1 MKRRDFITLVGA
13 AAAWPLMTR
22 AQQPAMPVI
31 GFLGSASSE
40 EYALRLRAFRQ
51 GLKEFGYIEGQNVI
65 IEYRWAGDDYGR
77 LPALAKEL
85 VDRRVAVIV
94 AGGGTPAAM
103 VVKAVVTTIPVIFAV
118 GVNPVDV
125 GLVASLNHPGGNLT
139 GVSNLN
145 VELAQ
150 KKVQVLR
157 ELLPTAT
164 QLAVLINPTSPVT
177 APFLRELQ
185 PAAKA
190 LGFQLHVVEASSDS
204 DLETVFS
211 RLSVLKAEALVIT
224 PDNFFNTR
232 TESLAKLSFRH
243 AVPTIQNYRPFV
255 AAGGLVSYS
264 SDENEYYRLIG
275 TQAGRIL
282 KGDKPG
288 DLPVQQSTKAELIIN
303 LKTAKALGV
312 TVPLSLLA
320 RADEVIE

>member
-1 MKRRDFITLVGA
+1 MKRREFIRLLGGA
-13 AAAWPLMTR
+13 AAAWPFVAR

-40 EYALRLRAFRQ
+40 EYALRLRAFHQ
-51 GLKEFGYIEGQNVI
+51 GLKELGYVEGQNVM
-65 IEYRWAGDDYGR
+65 IEYRWAGDDYSR

-85 VDRRVAVIV
+85 VDRHVAVIV

-103 VVKAVVTTIPVIFAV
+103 VAKAVATTIPIVFAV

-125 GLVASLNHPGGNLT
+125 GLVPSLNHPGGNLT
-139 GVSNLN
+139 GVTNLN

-150 KKVQVLR
+150 KKAQVLR

-164 QLAVLINPTSPVT
+164 QLAVLVNPASAVT

-190 LGFQLHVVEASSDS
+190 LGFQLLVVQASSDS

-211 RLSVLKAEALVIT
+211 SLSDMKVEALVIT
-224 PDNFFNTR
+224 PDNFFNAR
-232 TESLAKLSFRH
+232 TEKFAKLSLRH

-255 AAGGLVSYS
+255 SAGGLVSYA

-275 TQAGRIL
+275 TQSRENSQGR
-282 KGDKPG
+282 
-288 DLPVQQSTKAELIIN
+288 Q
-303 LKTAKALGV
+303 
-312 TVPLSLLA
+312 A
-320 RADEVIE
+320 R